1 MNRSRPTPL
10 ALALVLL
17 AGLAG
22 SPRPARA
29 FGRAFTHTV
38 TGAVDGL
45 AVGDIDGSGRQVLAV
60 LSRGG
65 TYAPGVTQPGLGSL
79 AVVDAAG
86 AVRWQV
92 QTGTEL
98 AGYPVMAD
106 LEGHGTDDVAF
117 CEIAPQGYCH
127 VYDGRGHE
135 RYRVG
140 PFFYP
145 GMSTAGPAA
154 ADVNGDGIADL
165 VIATWGGQVI
175 AVDGPTGHVIWR
187 QDVWASDQ
195 ELLFGQ
201 PAIGDVTG
209 DGRPDVVFCG
219 YSSGNV
225 YALDGA
231 TGQVIWS
238 VKGLRQDPA
247 WGDSSYANG
256 PLLLGPGTPGGPETV
271 LALPG
276 AHPVVAAF
284 GPTGRLRW
292 RRDLP
297 GADLTFQSPVAAD
310 VDGDGVPE
318 ILVQDGNGTLY
329 VLAPDDGAIL
339 RSKDLGDVAWVAPAF
354 ADIDGDGIPEIVATT
369 QGSVQVLDGTTLAVR
384 DRYDDPT
391 GGLMPTPAIAD
402 LGRGGVTDV
411 VTASWW
417 TGQLV
422 ALTLPTPATYRW
434 GTLGGGARRAGVL
447 DTRPRDRTVATG
459 YHQLLTRIQTLIAD
473 PATPPATARALQRE
487 ALRPMTSAYQALLA
501 GRPQQAVS
509 QLRHLVQEL
518 GEVPGPLAAALQAQA
533 ARLAIATAQAALDRA
548 AALAGPNGRGVQQAQ
563 AALASARAALAQGD
577 VRQAVSLADHA
588 IDVVS
593 GAGRGQGAGRG
604 WGRGPGPGRG
614 RGPGPAPTG
623 SFCPAS
629 PGAPYLVWECRIQ
642 AVRDQVA
649 AQATATHD
657 PALGRAADELTRA
670 LQAYA
675 TLGLDQALDH
685 LGRAVVDLGVSSQD
699 TTGFQ
704 ADLARAA
711 SRTARIYLDD
721 VATSGLNPRGVTRG
735 EALWQQGEA
744 ARATGDFVTAIAD
757 FRQAIRT
764 ARP

>member
-1 MNRSRPTPL
+1 MIRSCPTPVIL
-10 ALALVLL
+10 AVALL
-17 AGLAG
+17 AGLLG
-22 SPRPARA
+22 GTPRPARA
-29 FGRAFTHTV
+29 LGPAWTHTI
-38 TGAVDGL
+38 TGEVDGL
-45 AVGDIDGSGRQVLAV
+45 AVGDVNGDGRPDLAI
-60 LSRGG
+60 LNRGG
-65 TYAPGVTQPGLGSL
+65 TYAPGVTQPGLGTL
-79 AVVDAAG
+79 AVVDG
-86 AVRWQV
+86 QGKVRWQV

-98 AGYPVMAD
+98 AGFPVMAD
-106 LEGHGTDDVAF
+106 LQGHGTDDVAF

-127 VYDGRGHE
+127 VYDGQGHE

-145 GMSTAGPAA
+145 GMSTVGPAA
-154 ADVNGDGIADL
+154 ADVNGDGVADL
-165 VIATWGGQVI
+165 ILATWGGQVV
-175 AVDGPTGHVIWR
+175 AVDGPTGRVLWR

-209 DGRPDVVFCG
+209 DGRPNVVFCG
-219 YSSGNV
+219 YSSGNI
-225 YALDGA
+225 YALDGT
-231 TGQVIWS
+231 TGQVAWS

-247 WGDSSYANG
+247 WGDTCYANG

-276 AHPVVAAF
+276 THPAVAAF
-284 GPTGRLRW
+284 GPTGQLRW

-329 VLAPDDGAIL
+329 VLAPDDGSVL
-339 RSKDLGDVAWVAPAF
+339 RSKDLGDVAWVAPSF
-354 ADIDGDGIPEIVATT
+354 ADVDGDGVPEIVATT
-369 QGSVQVLDGTTLAVR
+369 QGSVQILDGITLAVR

-391 GGLMPTPAIAD
+391 GGLMPTPVVAD
-402 LGRGGVTDV
+402 LGRNGTTDL

-417 TGQLV
+417 SGQVVDLS
-422 ALTLPTPATYRW
+422 LPAPATYRW
-434 GTLGGGARRAGVL
+434 GTLGGGPRRAGVL
-447 DTRPRDRTVATG
+447 DAHPRDRTVATG

-518 GEVPGPLAAALQAQA
+518 GEVPGPVAAALQTQA

-548 AALAGPNGRGVQQAQ
+548 AALAGPNDWRVQQAQ

-577 VRQAVSLADHA
+577 VRQAASLADHA
-588 IDVVS
+588 VDVVS
-593 GAGRGQGAGRG
+593 SA
-604 WGRGPGPGRG
+604 GRG
-614 RGPGPAPTG
+614 RGRGRGPAPTG

-642 AVRDQVA
+642 ATGDQVA
-649 AQATATHD
+649 AQAAATHD

-670 LQAYA
+670 LQDYA
-675 TLGLDQALDH
+675 ALDLDQALDH
-685 LGRAVVDLGVSSQD
+685 LGHAVVDLGVSSQD
-699 TTGFQ
+699 TTGLQ

-711 SRTARIYLDD
+711 SRTARIHLDD
-721 VATSGLNPRGVTRG
+721 VATSGLNPRGVARG
-735 EALWQQGEA
+735 ETLWQQGEA
-744 ARATGDFVTAIAD
+744 ARATGDFVSAIAD
-757 FRQAIRT
+757 FRQAIR
-764 ARP
+764 AAGP